1 MQRCHLKKH
10 LSISQ
15 LTLGC
20 GSGWLGRASSRA
32 ASEIRSII
40 GQPAGMPVK
49 GACTRRSEKRGLAIG
64 DNIEEV
70 ACLSERSSAE
80 LKDMVAS
87 VSAHTETVIRGD
99 IRGKRDALKWLV
111 DHWAVAKGVVRLW
124 LEQDAEIRRE
134 KEEYRERLETL
145 RRINDD
151 RIERTHVMMER
162 EWK

>member
-1 MQRCHLKKH
+1 M
-10 LSISQ
+10 
-15 LTLGC
+15 T
-20 GSGWLGRASSRA
+20 
-32 ASEIRSII
+32 
-40 GQPAGMPVK
+40 
-49 GACTRRSEKRGLAIG
+49 TRP
-64 DNIEEV
+64 
-70 ACLSERSSAE
+70 
-80 LKDMVAS
+80 
-87 VSAHTETVIRGD
+87 SAHTETVIRGD